1 MQDLKINTIQTH
13 LHWEDIDKNIAHFD
27 TLIRANSACDLIV
40 LPEMFTTGFTMNPS
54 QFSKQDLEKGFAFI
68 EQLSNELNIAIC
80 GSLVKANALNTQ
92 YTNTMVFQAP
102 KKEPI
107 YYNKRHLFSPGD
119 ETKHYE
125 KGAER
130 IIIEYKNWRICP
142 LICYDLR
149 FPVFSRNRKDYDLLI
164 YVANWPEVRNYA
176 WETLL
181 KARAIEN
188 QAYVIA
194 CNRVGLDGKG
204 VNHIGNSGIVNPMGE
219 FDAIYGSESVHT
231 SLISFST
238 LEKFRKSF
246 PVLDDADEFTLL
258 I

>member
-13 LHWEDIDKNIAHFD
+13 LQWEDIDKNIAHFD
-27 TLIRANSACDLIV
+27 TLIKANAACDLIV

-54 QFSKQDLEKGFAFI
+54 QFSKHDLEKGFAFVEHI
-68 EQLSNELNIAIC
+68 SNELNIAIC
-80 GSLVKANALNTQ
+80 GSLVKANAHNTH
-92 YTNTMVFQAP
+92 YTNTLVFQAP
-102 KKEPI
+102 QKAPVF
-107 YYNKRHLFSPGD
+107 YNKRHLFSPGE

-125 KGAER
+125 KGTER

-188 QAYVIA
+188 QTYVIA
-194 CNRVGLDGKG
+194 CNRIGLDGNG
-204 VNHIGNSGIVNPMGE
+204 INHCGNSG
-219 FDAIYGSESVHT
+219 
-231 SLISFST
+231 LISPLGQFDSMFDT
-238 LEKFRKSF
+238 NSVQTYILSLDSITNIRKSF
-246 PVLDDADEFTLL
+246 PVLNDADDFQVFN
-258 I
+258 